1 MVNGSDIKLRLEI
14 ESGPERG
21 RQILL
26 PADGVRVGRDSAND
40 VVIRDPS
47 LSRFQCRVYFGANGE
62 LRVADLGSTNT
73 TEVNGA
79 RIQDVQLLPGDWIT
93 IGETIIRLV
102 GATAPAEPIVA
113 PAEMPAL
120 APQSPDMTD
129 LGLGAKPA
137 RPRAPKIFWLGAL
150 AVLVLAGVVVMFKV
164 LAAEPRRVRAADR
177 VALASSQLDIQYE
190 KVQATSNSIF
200 RYELNL
206 HEGHLFARL
215 DNLDNARHV
224 TKEQTVDGKVLEKLA
239 LALDNSGFFDL
250 PPEFT
255 GLTSDPSLLESYD
268 MTITL
273 GARTHRCRV
282 ANRLEPEDFTKV
294 RSIIEEFGRNEIP
307 SLLALPFPPDKLIEL
322 ARNATLQGQK
332 LFDEQN
338 IKYANLSSAL
348 KSFQEADVYLETIE
362 PKPDFYAQVVAGR
375 EDCKRRLQDIY
386 DDRAFRAERAI
397 KLRDWKE
404 ASNQL
409 RVILELI
416 PDREDTRHQQAQTKL
431 LDVERHLDIR

>member
-1 MVNGSDIKLRLEI
+1 MVDGSEIKLRLEI

-26 PADGVRVGRDSAND
+26 PVAGVRVGRDSAND

-79 RIQDVQLLPGDWIT
+79 PIQDVQLLPGDWIT

-102 GATAPAEPIVA
+102 GPAAAAEPAAAPAETPAVA
-113 PAEMPAL
+113 PLPPE
-120 APQSPDMTD
+120 APD

-137 RPRAPKIFWLGAL
+137 RPRAPKILWLGLL
-150 AVLVLAGVVVMFKV
+150 AVLVLVGIVVMFKV
-164 LAAEPRRVRAADR
+164 LANPRKIRSAERA
-177 VALASSQLDIQYE
+177 ALASSQLDVQYE

-224 TKEQTVDGKVLEKLA
+224 TKEQTVDPAFLEKLA
-239 LALDNSGFFDL
+239 RQLDNSGFFDL
-250 PPEFT
+250 PPEVT
-255 GLTSDPSLLESYD
+255 GMTPDPSLLDSYD

-282 ANRLEPEDFTKV
+282 ANRLEPETFAKV

-322 ARNATLQGQK
+322 ARNATLQGRK

-375 EDCKRRLQDIY
+375 EDCKRKLQDIY
-386 DDRAFRAERAI
+386 DDRAFRAARAI
-397 KLRDWKE
+397 QLKDWKE

-416 PDREDTRHQQAQTKL
+416 PDREDTRHQQARIKL
-431 LDVERHLDIR
+431 LDVERHLDIH